1 MKDRPVILISAVC
14 GDIGG
19 GAVRALR
26 ESVSRLIGCDMRDGC
41 PVSPILDSFFRAPA
55 ASKPDKYMAFLKDVI
70 RTEKV
75 DALLPISEPEIEL
88 LNKQRTEIESL
99 GVKILLNNQLIIENF
114 LDKLRTS
121 HFLNS
126 IGIKTPRTILLR
138 DYDGSIGFPLIIKPR
153 RGYGSKRLWIVE
165 DEDDLAYVK
174 RKDDGLLIVQEYLGL
189 VEEEYTTGVF
199 SDGHNISSI
208 TFKRRL
214 GFGGL
219 SAEAVYSEC
228 PFMEVL
234 SERIAA
240 ATGLCGSIN
249 IQSRRIDENLF
260 VPFEINPRLS
270 STLPF
275 RKHFGFDD
283 AVWWLDA
290 LQGKAHSY
298 RKLYKSGRAVRFV
311 SECYFD
317 LEKFEED
324 TRHDDSV

>member
-1 MKDRPVILISAVC
+1 MKDQPTILISAVC

-26 ESVSRLIGCDMRDGC
+26 ASASRLIGCDMKDGC
-41 PVSPILDSFFRAPA
+41 PVSPILDSFFIAPA
-55 ASKPDKYMAFLKDVI
+55 ASNPDKYMTFLKDVI

-99 GVKILLNNQLIIENF
+99 GVKILLNNPLIIENF
-114 LDKLRTS
+114 LDKLKTM

-126 IGIKTPRTILLR
+126 LGIRTPRTTLLR
-138 DYDGSIGFPLIIKPR
+138 DYDGSLDFPVIIKPR
-153 RGYGSKRLWIVE
+153 TGYGSKRLWIAD
-165 DEDDLAYVK
+165 DEHDLAYVR
-174 RKDDGLLIVQEYLGL
+174 RKDDGLLIVQEYLGR

-199 SDGHNISSI
+199 SDGHNVSSI

-228 PFMEVL
+228 PFLEEL
-234 SERIAA
+234 SARIAVA
-240 ATGLCGSIN
+240 SGLRGCIN

-275 RKHFGFDD
+275 RKYFGFDD
-283 AVWWLDA
+283 AVWWLNIV
-290 LQGKAHSY
+290 LGGGYKY
-298 RKLYKSGRAVRFV
+298 IKKFKSGKAVRFV
-311 SECYFD
+311 SDYYFD
-317 LEKFEED
+317 MKETNQK
-324 TRHDDSV
+324 

>member
-1 MKDRPVILISAVC
+1 MQDQMKVQPVLLISAVC

-26 ESVSRLIGCDMRDGC
+26 ASASRLIGCDMKEGC
-41 PVSPILDSFFRAPA
+41 PVSPILDAFIKAPA
-55 ASKPDKYMAFLKDVI
+55 ASNPDKYMTFLKDII

-99 GVKILLNNQLIIENF
+99 GVKILLNNPLIIENF
-114 LDKLRTS
+114 LDKLKTT

-126 IGIKTPRTILLR
+126 LGIRTPRTTLLR
-138 DYDGSIGFPLIIKPR
+138 DYDGSLDFPVIIKPR
-153 RGYGSKRLWIVE
+153 TGYGSKRLWIV
-165 DEDDLAYVK
+165 DNEDDLAYVK
-174 RKDDGLLIVQEYLGL
+174 RKDDGLLIVQEYLGR

-199 SDGHNISSI
+199 SDGHNVSSI

-228 PFMEVL
+228 LFLERL
-234 SERIAA
+234 SERIAV
-240 ATGLCGSIN
+240 ATDLHGCIN

-275 RKHFGFDD
+275 RKYFGFDD
-283 AVWWLDA
+283 AVWWLKILFGESYKYA
-290 LQGKAHSY
+290 KKYRAGKV
-298 RKLYKSGRAVRFV
+298 VRFV
-311 SECYFD
+311 SDYYFEMEETA
-317 LEKFEED
+317 EK
-324 TRHDDSV
+324 